1 MDCKFSYKDSCT
13 KSKRVSLPPTMI
25 LEKSQHYIIIIII
38 TFDWSLILHPC
49 FSLVNNWHAFWF
61 THFHYNTEKY
71 RNGSMFWFTWYHIL
85 SWLFSVNATDPIFGW
100 WNELIS
106 DIHNDCLIQLLGQ
119 LRPLMCKLRD
129 LRYVAT
135 SLPCGSVTA
144 EIRTSRICQL
154 VVTNSH
160 GIFMVKMKTC
170 DFKNVT
176 SKNHQKHLSVSFS

>member
-25 LEKSQHYIIIIII
+25 LEKSQHYIIII

-85 SWLFSVNATDPIFGW
+85 SWLFSVNATDLIFGW

-135 SLPCGSVTA
+135 VWLSYGWDQNIKDMP
-144 EIRTSRICQL
+144 TSSYQQSWYI
-154 VVTNSH
+154 H
-160 GIFMVKMKTC
+160 GE
-170 DFKNVT
+170 NE
-176 SKNHQKHLSVSFS
+176 NLRL